1 MERPFGGARLDWRP
15 LIPLHASHPSR
26 RLPLFCRFLCRT
38 RFCSALLA
46 TFLGTPEYGSQF
58 LEILRRQ
65 VRGQTLGHHDCVT
78 AHFDAFGCNGAGCSL
93 GRWTGRA
100 LCGFSYPDLVRWA
113 RRCKFIDTC
122 WFHWRVGRNGIGHGA
137 PRWRKDS
144 WIALPNN
151 SRGAGRCAVG
161 TRAAL
166 ARRTYVRRPGA
177 AGHRGAC
184 GHAGSRGRPGFR
196 RRHWRARPQ
205 IREDICR
212 GLSCIGLELDE
223 QLNRLATPD
232 VIVSAATSRR
242 AIRSRRG
249 KI

>member
-1 MERPFGGARLDWRP
+1 MRLDEIPTVAHRRSRAGTSRSWDGKAFGGARLDWRP

-100 LCGFSYPDLVRWA
+100 LCGFSYPNLVRWA
-113 RRCKFIDTC
+113 RRCRFIDTC
-122 WFHWRVGRNGIGHGA
+122 WFHWRVGRKRIGHGA

-151 SRGAGRCAVG
+151 SRGVG
-161 TRAAL
+161 
-166 ARRTYVRRPGA
+166 
-177 AGHRGAC
+177 RGALPC
-184 GHAGSRGRPGFR
+184 DAAPCPVPDTGRPGQLMSLLVFSTGSSTLEFGVID
-196 RRHWRARPQ
+196 ARGPLRQ
-205 IREDICR
+205 DGAR
-212 GLSCIGLELDE
+212 GRVGWSEP
-223 QLNRLATPD
+223 A
-232 VIVSAATSRR
+232 
-242 AIRSRRG
+242 
-249 KI
+249 